1 MREQCVKHFQL
12 SDDSYRAVVYYEPVH
27 YRQGD
32 EWTEIDNSLVSASL
46 IGEPLTGKIKRNT
59 KLTANEKQ
67 DILRYN
73 ADSYSPYNT
82 GYYENNAND
91 FNVQLPKQVDG
102 NTPVIV
108 NYKEHSLRFRVK
120 DIKNTASEIAEPKS
134 TAAVAQELKNE
145 LADIADDN
153 LRVEIQN
160 NLATTVQ
167 KNRSSVSYPSVKSN
181 IDLNYYVSGQSLKED
196 IVFHYLPETESF
208 SFEFTY
214 TAGLN
219 AVLKEDKSVSFN
231 DESGKAVF
239 AIPAPSMFD
248 SGEGYSSDIR
258 VTLEQTDVGCCY
270 TITPEHTWL
279 EDAERVYP
287 VTLDTQIRTTQNSS
301 YIHDN
306 GVQHI
311 VFTKIKKDV

>member
-1 MREQCVKHFQL
+1 M
-12 SDDSYRAVVYYEPVH
+12 
-27 YRQGD
+27 
-32 EWTEIDNSLVSASL
+32 
-46 IGEPLTGKIKRNT
+46 
-59 KLTANEKQ
+59 
-67 DILRYN
+67 
-73 ADSYSPYNT
+73 
-82 GYYENNAND
+82 
-91 FNVQLPKQVDG
+91 FNCK
-102 NTPVIV
+102 TP
-108 NYKEHSLRFRVK
+108 
-120 DIKNTASEIAEPKS
+120 T
-134 TAAVAQELKNE
+134 
-145 LADIADDN
+145 
-153 LRVEIQN
+153 
-160 NLATTVQ
+160 
-167 KNRSSVSYPSVKSN
+167 
-181 IDLNYYVSGQSLKED
+181 
-196 IVFHYLPETESF
+196 F

-231 DESGKAVF
+231 DESGKAAF